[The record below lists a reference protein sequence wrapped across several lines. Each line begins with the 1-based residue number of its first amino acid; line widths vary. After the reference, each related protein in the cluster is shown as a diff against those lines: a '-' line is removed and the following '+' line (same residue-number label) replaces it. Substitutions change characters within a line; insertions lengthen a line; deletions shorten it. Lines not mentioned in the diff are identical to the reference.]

1 MAGFSILLLDT
12 EPGTH
17 NHYIVL
23 GLADALR
30 RHPRVARVHLAGHAD
45 ALATLTGERLDTVL
59 AFGGA
64 RKHAPVLGRL
74 AALARLSILWTTED
88 PYELADNVRCSTGFD
103 LVFTN
108 DKASVAAYGGRARH
122 LPLAAASLFQD
133 LPVLGDDR
141 DYLYDLLFIGTAW
154 PNRVESLNAI
164 LGTLPRD
171 LKVKL
176 ALPWNTYIGPPA
188 LDDPGLVTDW
198 RCGNRDFARLA
209 NRSRIVLTLPRV
221 FSASDAGQ
229 AQGSTP
235 PPRLFETALAGGFQ
249 VVISPEPEIREYYE
263 PESEIALCADD
274 AAGAAVIAEMLDR
287 PEARIAAARA
297 ARDRTRAE
305 HLYDHRVA
313 TILDA
318 AADTRRRAHPTRRP
332 KARTV
337 LMLSHNR
344 TGYRNGGGVEIYQ
357 DALAGLGSDYEILFL
372 FPVIHEGHWSLR
384 LEGRGLGETIACGE
398 IGLPRLTDPYVEG
411 VFERILFEQRVD
423 LVHIHHLLHLPLSL
437 PLVAR
442 ACGVP
447 VVYHL
452 HDHHLIC
459 ERWLLLDH
467 AGRFCDVV
475 NRGRDQCDACLIA
488 SSNYPPGAKAR
499 RDGFVSLLVRAID
512 RFITSTPATGAYLRA
527 FYPEIE
533 ADRVVE
539 IAMLAPVEPT
549 PVVPMPV
556 VPMPRPEHDDG
567 PRLTVAVAG
576 NFATHKGGDDIVEL
590 IRICE
595 EYPIHFKVFGRVDA
609 HHAGRLRGISPDRIT
624 LAGAYEPHAIHAL
637 LNGCDVSLHLSTW
650 PETYVIALTEAWQ
663 AGLVPVATAL
673 GALAERVADGVDGFL
688 VPPHDPGAVRARLL
702 ELYYDPARLARM
714 RDAVRAKRFP
724 TVAAHLDAVR
734 DVYDGLVAA
743 HPCPH
748 DRVPDR
754 LRVTFDLSLAEMGLR
769 VNAPSWVPRDIHWD
783 GTYAAALGATG
794 RARPAT
800 PLLDD
805 LPEQDR
811 ALPAAVLP
819 LTHATLAFARDGLRL
834 DDREIVNPGGHDLVL
849 RHLSVKGWLHRLDAP
864 PAARTYLRFT
874 GPSRT
879 AYAVLQPDDRP
890 DVAESLGDPGAA
902 RAGFTGT
909 IDVAGL
915 AFGPYA
921 LDLVQAG
928 RDGVLVAQGFGQ
940 VFAGGATDGALV
952 RFTREAAVPSEE
964 VKVGSP
970 RGSTTE
976 RGSKGVIR
984 SDRIGHGPRPPG
996 AVPGPVL
1003 LDLSQNLPEA
1013 GGVLLAAPGDLWAIA
1028 GRFDG
1033 AASPEAMPGLRLR
1046 GEDGTAWR
1054 ARITPGA
1061 AGDGTFRLV
1070 AALTGLEPG
1079 RYDIDPERDGGS
1091 RGAVPRSLEIV
1102 AGPGRYRLDRTVPPA
1117 FRRHFIKRLKRAP
1130 AIEWA
1135 EHVILTGLG
1144 GSIACRGW
1152 AFARGLGDV
1161 LCTLALW
1168 TDAAGRPQVCVSARL
1183 ARPEV
1188 AAHLGTA
1195 QALGSGFELAV
1206 PRGVLQAG
1214 GVRVFQ
1220 CYRRR
1225 TVEFTGFTA
1234 AVLRALG

>member
-1 MAGFSILLLDT
+1 MADFSILLLDT

-23 GLADALR
+23 AIADALR

-45 ALATLTGERLDTVL
+45 ALATLTDEGLDTVL

-74 AALARLSILWTTED
+74 AARAQLSILWTTED

-154 PNRVESLNAI
+154 PNRVASLNAI
-164 LGTLPRD
+164 LATLSRD

-209 NRSRIVLTLPRV
+209 NRSRVVLTLPRV
-221 FSASDAGQ
+221 FSASDPNQ

-249 VVISPEPEIREYYE
+249 VVISPEPEICDYYE
-263 PESEIALCADD
+263 PDAEIALCADD
-274 AAGAAVIAEMLDR
+274 AAGARIIAEMLDR
-287 PEARIAAARA
+287 PAARIAAARA
-297 ARDRTRAE
+297 ARARTLAE

-313 TILDA
+313 EILETA
-318 AADTRRRAHPTRRP
+318 GGPHRRARP
-332 KARTV
+332 AKRPAARTV
-337 LMLSHNR
+337 LMVSHNR
-344 TGYRNGGGVEIYQ
+344 TGYRDGGGVEIYQ
-357 DALAGLGSDYEILFL
+357 DALAGLAPDYAILFL
-372 FPVIHEGHWSLR
+372 FPVLHDGRWSLR
-384 LEGRGLGETIACGE
+384 LEGRGLGQTIECGE
-398 IGLPRLTDPYVEG
+398 IGLPKLTDPHVEG

-488 SSNYPPGAKAR
+488 SSNYPPGAKVR
-499 RDGFVSLLVRAID
+499 RDGFVSLLVRAVD

-539 IAMLAPVEPT
+539 IAMLAPVEPK
-549 PVVPMPV
+549 PIVPML
-556 VPMPRPEHDDG
+556 RPERDDG
-567 PRLTVAVAG
+567 PRLTVAVVG
-576 NFATHKGGDDIVEL
+576 NFAAHKGGDEIVEL
-590 IRICE
+590 MRICE
-595 EYPIHFKVFGRVDA
+595 EYRIHFKVFGRVEA
-609 HHAGRLRGISPDRIT
+609 HHAGRLRGIAPDRIT
-624 LAGAYEPHAIHAL
+624 LSGPYEPHAIHGL
-637 LNGCDVSLHLSTW
+637 LSGCDVSLHLSTW
-650 PETYVIALTEAWQ
+650 PETYVIALMEAWQ

-673 GALAERVADGVDGFL
+673 GALAERVTDGVDGFL

-702 ELYYDPARLARM
+702 DLYYDPARLARM
-714 RDAVRAKRFP
+714 RNAVQAKRFP
-724 TVAAHLDAVR
+724 TVAAHLEAVR
-734 DVYDGLVAA
+734 RVYDGLVAA
-743 HPCPH
+743 RPCPH

-769 VNAPSWVPRDIHWD
+769 VNAPSWVSRDIHWD

-805 LPEQDR
+805 LPASDR
-811 ALPAAVLP
+811 ALPAVVLP

-834 DDREIVNPGGHDLVL
+834 DDREIANPGGHDLVL
-849 RHLSVKGWLHRLDAP
+849 RHLAVKGWLHRLDAA

-890 DVAESLGDPGAA
+890 DVADSLGDPGAA
-902 RAGFTGT
+902 RSGFTGT
-909 IDVAGL
+909 IDVDGL
-915 AFGPYA
+915 AFGPHT

-928 RDGVLVAQGFGQ
+928 RDGLLVAQGFGQ
-940 VFAGGATDGALV
+940 VFAGGATEGALV
-952 RFTREAAVPSEE
+952 RFAREA
-964 VKVGSP
+964 
-970 RGSTTE
+970 T
-976 RGSKGVIR
+976 
-984 SDRIGHGPRPPG
+984 PPG
-996 AVPGPVL
+996 AVPGPAL
-1003 LDLSQNLPEA
+1003 LDLRQNLPEA
-1013 GGVLLAAPGDLWAIA
+1013 GGVLLAAPGDLWGIA
-1028 GRFDG
+1028 GRIEG
-1033 AASPEAMPGLRLR
+1033 AASDLPLSLWLH

-1054 ARITPGA
+1054 ARIAPGA

-1079 RYDIDPERDGGS
+1079 RYDIALHGGDGVHS
-1091 RGAVPRSLEIV
+1091 GAVPRRLEIV
-1102 AGPGRYRLDRTVPPA
+1102 AGPGCYRLDQTMPPA

-1130 AIEWA
+1130 AIERT
-1135 EHVILTGLG
+1135 ERVNLTGLG

-1161 LCTLALW
+1161 LCTLAVW
-1168 TDAAGRPQVCVSARL
+1168 NDAAGRPQVCVSARL

-1206 PRGVLQAG
+1206 PRAALQAG

-1225 TVEFTGFTA
+1225 TVEFTGFA
-1234 AVLRALG
+1234 AALQRAVG